1 MQSCR
6 NDVVYMMYM
15 HECMNAQFFVTS
27 ETDKTGR
34 VRWEVDRHRSTNTR
48 QSSLGDNNI
57 RA

>member
-6 NDVVYMMYM
+6 NDAVYMMYM
-15 HECMNAQFFVTS
+15 HECMNARLFVTS

-48 QSSLGDNNI
+48 
-57 RA
+57 